1 MTTETLSITHVRIL
15 IDADARL
22 AFVSVR
28 EFDDSYP
35 DHPFT
40 DADSTYTSE
49 DYNGADWLAEARA
62 IATDYAEQW
71 GVRTIVE
78 EHA

>member
-1 MTTETLSITHVRIL
+1 MMTKTTHVRIL

-28 EFDDSYP
+28 EFDDAYP

-40 DADSTYTSE
+40 DDDCTYTSA
-49 DYNGADWLAEARA
+49 DYHGADWLAEARFVA
-62 IATDYAEQW
+62 NGLAKQW
-71 GVRTIVE
+71 GLVDIVE
-78 EHA
+78 ERA

>member
-1 MTTETLSITHVRIL
+1 MTTETTHVRIL
-15 IDADARL
+15 IDADARI

-40 DADSTYTSE
+40 DADCVYTDAE
-49 DYNGADWLAEARA
+49 YNGADWLAEARA
-62 IATDYAEQW
+62 IAADYAEQW
-71 GVRTIVE
+71 GVRTIIE

>member
-1 MTTETLSITHVRIL
+1 MTAETTHVRIL

-28 EFDDSYP
+28 EYDVSYP

-40 DADSTYTSE
+40 DADSTYTSA
-49 DYNGADWLAEARA
+49 DYHGADWLAEARA
-62 IATDYAEQW
+62 IAADYAEQW